1 MTKTLM
7 PDELLHMQGKP
18 VWFESKTGKPYSGWV
33 LVFELHKDSLIPGIR
48 IGATQPSGH
57 VMWLLLRTCGVSWR
71 CWDTEPTDKERTTLP
86 WSNTYYQYKEGD

>member
-1 MTKTLM
+1 MAKSLM
-7 PDELLHMQGKP
+7 PDELLHMKDKP

-33 LVFELHKDSLIPGIR
+33 LVYELHTASLMPGTR
-48 IGATQPSGH
+48 LGLTLSCGH

-71 CWDTEPTDKERTTLP
+71 CWDNEPTDEERASLP